1 MNAPPPPADYQAPAS
16 TVLVPMVLWDQA
28 LKAVPDD
35 SPLKAEMARL
45 HEESQAFETPSE
57 ESIAYQIMA
66 VLAKSD
72 GNLTTHMAEHT
83 MVVMYGEMVR
93 NLLATFTITR
103 KDQTDG

>member
-16 TVLVPMVLWDQA
+16 TVLVPMTHWEQILA
-28 LKAVPDD
+28 AVPED
-35 SPLKAEMARL
+35 SALRSELDRL
-45 HEESQAFETPSE
+45 HSEAQEFHEPEEGSV
-57 ESIAYQIMA
+57 AYQILA

-72 GNLTTHMAEHT
+72 GNLTTHMDKRT

-103 KDQTDG
+103 KEQTNG

>member
-16 TVLVPMVLWDQA
+16 TVLVPMDLWDQIRAA
-28 LKAVPDD
+28 LPAVGAL
-35 SPLKAEMARL
+35 SAETDRL
-45 HEESQAFETPSE
+45 HDEAQRFEAPEQETV
-57 ESIAYQIMA
+57 AYQILT

-72 GNLTTHMAEHT
+72 GNLTTHMDEHT

-103 KDQTDG
+103 KDQTNG